1 MHWRRKW
8 QPTPCYALLRGN
20 LTDPEIEHG
29 VSYISCIGRQVLYT
43 STTWG
48 AHSWQY
54 YSQQGFPGDTVVKSL
69 PAILGD
75 SRDTL
80 EEETATHFSILPW
93 EIPWTGEPGGLH
105 SMGLQSGT

>member
-1 MHWRRKW
+1 
-8 QPTPCYALLRGN
+8 
-20 LTDPEIEHG
+20 
-29 VSYISCIGRQVLYT
+29 
-43 STTWG
+43 
-48 AHSWQY
+48 
-54 YSQQGFPGDTVVKSL
+54 VVKSL

-105 SMGLQSGT
+105 SMGLQRVMTEHTCTHSKKKKRQNEVLPFPTT